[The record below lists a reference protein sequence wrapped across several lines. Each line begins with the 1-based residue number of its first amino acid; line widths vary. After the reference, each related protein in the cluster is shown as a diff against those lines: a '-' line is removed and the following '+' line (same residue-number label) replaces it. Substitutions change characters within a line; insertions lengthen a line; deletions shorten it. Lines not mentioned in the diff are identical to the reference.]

1 MPERFADLHI
11 HTNFSD
17 GRFSPGQVVEY
28 SQRVGLSAI
37 SITDHDMIE
46 GIRLAREAAG
56 EYDMEIISGI
66 ELSAEDRGREVHILG
81 YCFDEEN
88 SELQEKLRIFCAVR
102 LKRAQEMVE
111 KLNELGLEIDF
122 DRVLTIAGP
131 GSVGKPHVAQAMVE
145 RGYVNS
151 VAQASMEYLS
161 SARPAYVPK
170 YKLEPGGG
178 IELIRRAGGIPVL
191 AHPALSR
198 VDELIPQMVSCG
210 LMGLEVYEG
219 SNDPSMIN
227 YYTGL
232 ARKYGLLITGGSD
245 CHQRGK
251 DRIRMG
257 STKLPYRFVEE
268 LKHASPR

>member
-1 MPERFADLHI
+1 MPKRFADLHI

-17 GRFSPGQVVEY
+17 GRFSPAQVVDY

-37 SITDHDMIE
+37 SITDHDITE
-46 GIRLAREAAG
+46 SIRLAREAAG
-56 EYDMEIISGI
+56 QYDMEIVPGI
-66 ELSAEDRGREVHILG
+66 ELSADDRGREVHILG
-81 YCFDEEN
+81 YCFNKEN
-88 SELQEKLRIFCAVR
+88 SELQEKLRIFCDAR

-111 KLNELGLEIDF
+111 KLNELGLEIEF
-122 DRVLTIAGP
+122 DRVLAIAGP

-151 VAQASMEYLS
+151 AGQASREYLGS
-161 SARPAYVPK
+161 GRPAYVPK
-170 YKLEPGGG
+170 YKLVPREA

-219 SNDPSMIN
+219 STDPSIIN

-257 STKLPYRFVEE
+257 SVKFPYRFVEE